1 MLKANGIF
9 ELNQSRHN
17 LINYEGVINAPSFC
31 IYACGFRIGGSYVF
45 KAAVLFWEGTVT
57 LR

>member
-1 MLKANGIF
+1 MHPLF
-9 ELNQSRHN
+9 
-17 LINYEGVINAPSFC
+17 V
-31 IYACGFRIGGSYVF
+31 YACGFRIGGSYVF